1 VTSLFATRTAT
12 S

>member
-1 VTSLFATRTAT
+1 MTSLFAKRTAT